1 MARQA
6 YRRDIN
12 GAPRRAAK
20 RTRIK
25 NSRWMHLG
33 AAAVGTRQL
42 LQRCWARRT
51 AAAMDSLLLASYAIV
66 LRQIFNQPA
75 LVSQAFQAA
84 VFVHTYSNGGLQ
96 IAFSTIT
103 QRNGRQ

>member
-6 YRRDIN
+6 YRRDLN

-20 RTRIK
+20 RTRNK

-33 AAAVGTRQL
+33 AAAVGTR
-42 LQRCWARRT
+42 
-51 AAAMDSLLLASYAIV
+51 LLASYAIV
-66 LRQIFNQPA
+66 LRQIFNQP
-75 LVSQAFQAA
+75 LVSQALQAA

-96 IAFSTIT
+96 IAFSTIS

>member
-6 YRRDIN
+6 YRRDLN

-20 RTRIK
+20 RTRNK

-42 LQRCWARRT
+42 LQRVVGRGT
-51 AAAMDSLLLASYAIV
+51 PPLLQLPPSGE
-66 LRQIFNQPA
+66 LRHRF
-75 LVSQAFQAA
+75 
-84 VFVHTYSNGGLQ
+84 
-96 IAFSTIT
+96 
-103 QRNGRQ
+103 

>member
-6 YRRDIN
+6 YRRDLN

-20 RTRIK
+20 RTRNK

-42 LQRCWARRT
+42 LQRCWARHT
-51 AAAMDSLLLASYAIV
+51 AAAMNSLLLASYAIV
-66 LRQIFNQPA
+66 LRQIFNQP
-75 LVSQAFQAA
+75 LVSQALQAA

-96 IAFSTIT
+96 IAFSTIS